1 MRLIEISKDARF
13 IETIE
18 LSDVARSVCEATVA
32 MYGKTGFI
40 RPWVGYLAE
49 ENGRLVGACGFKTP
63 PREGR
68 VEIAYFTFPEDEGKG
83 VATRMAALLIEKAR
97 DAEPSISIIAQ
108 TLPQE
113 NASTSVLRKL
123 NFARVGMAHDE
134 EVGEVWEWQL
144 IPHSVA

>member
-1 MRLIEISKDARF
+1 
-13 IETIE
+13 
-18 LSDVARSVCEATVA
+18 

-49 ENGRLVGACGFKTP
+49 DNGRLVGACGFKTP

-68 VEIAYFTFPEDEGKG
+68 VEIAYFTFPEHEGKG

-97 DAEPSISIIAQ
+97 DAEPSIRIIAQ

-123 NFARVGMAHDE
+123 AFARVGTAVDD
-134 EVGEVWEWQL
+134 EVGEVWEWHL
-144 IPHSVA
+144 PPRHGDDSVP